1 MKKISVWMILGWII
15 PILVTIYLF
24 ILTDKKMQPVYAVA
38 NTPSLIFDKSNSGSK
53 IKLLIN
59 DSLETTNN
67 VYVTT
72 LVFWNKGKLQINKE
86 DVRQKFFINCTD
98 SASRI
103 IDYKVLKE
111 QSPIDNNFYIT
122 RDNNILKID
131 WRYFDPGSGFEIQL
145 IYSGTN
151 QTKIQI
157 SGSVF
162 GSEVTEV
169 KFKPKMNRFNR
180 ILLRSSFV
188 LSLICVIGLWIA
200 YLFFGKMTEKKSHLI
215 TFTLLDK
222 KSNLITFTI
231 LYFLYVIFLFV
242 LSNEIFVGIQ
252 QPF

>member
-1 MKKISVWMILGWII
+1 MILGWII

-24 ILTDKKMQPVYAVA
+24 ILADKKMQPAYAIV
-38 NTPSLIFDKSNSGSK
+38 NTPSLIFDKSSSGSK

-86 DVRQKFFINCTD
+86 DVRQNFFINCTD
-98 SASRI
+98 SVSRI

-111 QSPIDNNFYIT
+111 HSPINDNFKIT

-131 WRYFDPGSGFEIQL
+131 WRYFDPGSGFEIQI

-157 SGSVF
+157 NGSLL
-162 GSEVTEV
+162 GSEIREV
-169 KFKPKMNRFNR
+169 KFKPKINDRDKT
-180 ILLRSSFV
+180 
-188 LSLICVIGLWIA
+188 SLIIGLILSVVFIVGLWIA
-200 YLFFGKMTEKKSHLI
+200 HLFFDKMAQSRSTLI
-215 TFTLLDK
+215 
-222 KSNLITFTI
+222 SFTI
-231 LYFLYVIFLFV
+231 WYSAFVIALF
-242 LSNEIFVGIQ
+242 IFGNDFFMGIQ